1 MAEIVELDWSG
12 TVDIDF
18 STGLGL
24 PDGAVFNP
32 ATSLLRV
39 GGGFSAQ
46 QFDVYG
52 AGADTA
58 LVRVRGADG
67 SEIAPAMRNY
77 FYIPDLVPEG
87 LAVFGGAGGRN
98 LQFADGS
105 HLVVGD
111 GALGTAGD
119 DLGNNVD
126 FSAVGAAADFL
137 FLRGGDDTARAGGGN
152 DRVLLNQG
160 NDQGYGGDGN
170 DSIYGGQGN
179 DSVYGEGADD
189 LLFGDLGDDYLSA
202 GFGNNVLFGGAGK
215 DRFAVENGNDTI
227 YGGGDDDDLE
237 FSGVGGDKY
246 VYGDRGSDA
255 FALDGTF
262 GMWRLYGG
270 DGENLF
276 DIRAHQGDL
285 FVRTGTGGSSAVVED
300 VLGRLKFLGGVDR
313 DLWHV
318 TPSTGFQHVLKT
330 REGDDEVYLHGA
342 GNLQSFE
349 MVDLGDGNDR
359 LDLSGYA
366 GSDRQNWY
374 LGTGSDTVLAGS
386 GGIFHVGG
394 GTDLIAVGSGRA
406 EAVLGNL
413 SSVDYAVE
421 FEGYRPGFD
430 RVRVVDD
437 IGLSGLVAYKGDG
450 LSGTTAET
458 NWLIATDGSYSIDTF
473 DSFLSGTL
481 ADTAK
486 PGFFTFLDG
495 HVQTWFTYD
504 MSSTAGAVKVVDYL
518 DLTSLQQLDLF
529 HIGGGDLD
537 LIGGD

>member
-52 AGADTA
+52 AGADMA

-67 SEIAPAMRNY
+67 SEIAPAVTNY
-77 FYIPDLVPEG
+77 FYIPGMVPG
-87 LAVFGGAGGRN
+87 QLAVFGDAGGRN

-105 HLVVGD
+105 HLVIGD

-119 DLGNNVD
+119 DLGNDINLA
-126 FSAVGAAADFL
+126 SLGAAADFL

-160 NDQGYGGDGN
+160 NDLAYGGDGD

-179 DSVYGEGADD
+179 DSVYGEGGND
-189 LLFGDLGDDYLSA
+189 LLFGDLGDDYVSA

-215 DRFAVENGNDTI
+215 DRFAAQDGNDTI
-227 YGGGDDDDLE
+227 YGGGDDDYLE

-246 VYGDRGSDA
+246 LYGDRGSDE

-270 DGENLF
+270 DGENQF

-285 FVRTGTGGSSAVVED
+285 FIEAGTGGSLADIED
-300 VLGRLKFLGGVDR
+300 VLGKLELHGGADR
-313 DLWHV
+313 DLWSIV
-318 TPSTGFQHVLKT
+318 PSTGFNHVLDA
-330 REGDDEVYLHGA
+330 REGDDVLSVFGG

-374 LGTGSDTVLAGS
+374 LGTGSDTVMAGS
-386 GGIFHVGG
+386 GGIFHVEG
-394 GTDLIAVGSGRA
+394 GTDFIAVGSGRV

-413 SSVDYAVE
+413 SSVDYALE

-437 IGLSGLVAYKGDG
+437 IGLSGLVIHKGDG

-458 NWLIATDGSYSIDTF
+458 NWLIATDASYSIDTF
-473 DSFLSGTL
+473 DSFLSATE

-504 MSSTAGAVKVVDYL
+504 MSSTAGAMKVVDYL